1 MIAAL
6 RTRLFNVAFLVI
18 GVVAFGLFTIAGLRH
33 WSQNQIA
40 RGERI
45 YTEACASCHGANLE
59 GQADWT
65 ERLPSGRLPAPPH
78 NQTGHTWHHSDDDLF
93 RIIKFG
99 MAAFLVGYESDMPA
113 YNSLLTD
120 DEILLVI
127 QFIKS
132 GWPERERQYQEA
144 RSAQTEQ

>member
-1 MIAAL
+1 M
-6 RTRLFNVAFLVI
+6 AFLVT
-18 GVVAFGLFTIAGLRH
+18 GVVAFGLFTVAGLRH
-33 WSQNQIA
+33 WSESQIA
-40 RGERI
+40 GGERI

-120 DEILLVI
+120 DEISLVI

-132 GWPERERQYQEA
+132 EWPERERQYQEA